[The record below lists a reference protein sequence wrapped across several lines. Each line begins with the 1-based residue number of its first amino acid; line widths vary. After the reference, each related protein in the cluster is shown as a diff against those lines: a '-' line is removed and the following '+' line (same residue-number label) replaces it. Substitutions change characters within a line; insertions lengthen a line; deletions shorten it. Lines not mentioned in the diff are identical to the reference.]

1 MTLVD
6 CMPALV
12 DAYRQRRHGAFTD
25 LLLLNL

>member
-1 MTLVD
+1 LVD

-12 DAYRQRRHGAFTD
+12 DAYQQRRRGAFTD